1 MKKILAAALLCLF
14 LAGCGAEKTENVE
27 LQKYDVQFFDVFDTV
42 SAVSVYAENQE
53 QADEYTNAVHDRLLY
68 LHQQF
73 DPYNTY
79 EEYPDNLKALNDKA
93 GTGDVSQVSNDLYE
107 VLEKGKEVYDI
118 TDGKINIAMGATLEL
133 WHKYRDDALDNG
145 NAAIPTAEE
154 LEETRQFN
162 DISALE
168 LLGQSDND
176 NKLARITKAG
186 TAVNLGAIAKG
197 YSASEAIKLLKDM
210 DCDSALINLGGNVA
224 CYRGNAKQE
233 SWKVGIQDPQN
244 PDSLLDVVQ
253 IDSGHLVSSGDYQR
267 YYIYDG
273 KKIHHIID
281 PDTLMPAENHTGTT
295 VIMDGLSDGFDADM
309 LSTALFILPDDDGR
323 ALAEKYE
330 NVQEIYLI
338 SPDGRYEKY
347 DQK

>member
-162 DISALE
+162 DI
-168 LLGQSDND
+168 
-176 NKLARITKAG
+176 
-186 TAVNLGAIAKG
+186 
-197 YSASEAIKLLKDM
+197 
-210 DCDSALINLGGNVA
+210 
-224 CYRGNAKQE
+224 
-233 SWKVGIQDPQN
+233 
-244 PDSLLDVVQ
+244 
-253 IDSGHLVSSGDYQR
+253 
-267 YYIYDG
+267 
-273 KKIHHIID
+273 
-281 PDTLMPAENHTGTT
+281 
-295 VIMDGLSDGFDADM
+295 
-309 LSTALFILPDDDGR
+309 
-323 ALAEKYE
+323 
-330 NVQEIYLI
+330 
-338 SPDGRYEKY
+338 
-347 DQK
+347 